1 MLSRY
6 GGYSSSGSGS
16 LFSFRSARAR
26 INTSNQNSHNNYW
39 HFKNYDGGNTRPRAR
54 PAAPPQPARP
64 ALASSSGVDPGLV
77 TSSSASTRVN
87 PADWAQV
94 GASTIIVDKFSINYE
109 C

>member
-6 GGYSSSGSGS
+6 GGYSSSSGS

-39 HFKNYDGGNTRPRAR
+39 HFKNYDGGNTRPR
-54 PAAPPQPARP
+54 PSAPPQPARP
-64 ALASSSGVDPGLV
+64 ALSSSSGVDPGLV
-77 TSSSASTRVN
+77 TTSSASTRVN

-94 GASTIIVDKFSINYE
+94 GASTMIINYPLLLTIY